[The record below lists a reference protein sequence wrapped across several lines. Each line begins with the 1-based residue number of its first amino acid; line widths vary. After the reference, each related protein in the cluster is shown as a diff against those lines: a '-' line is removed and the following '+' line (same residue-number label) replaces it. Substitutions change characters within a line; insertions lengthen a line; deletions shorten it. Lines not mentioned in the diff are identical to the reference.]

1 MSLIS
6 FFRICLSLV
15 FLMPT
20 LIQPLRL
27 GLCIIF
33 LSALSCVLLGLTV
46 SSWFGYVLFLVFV
59 GGLLVIFA
67 YVSALTP
74 NNYFS
79 SIKPFIIF
87 VFYTLAIFL
96 FCLSSDM
103 LSPAVLTWRNLLSI
117 KKTTLLSG
125 QLLVN
130 PRSISLIVILG
141 TILLINLLAVVKIC
155 YYQQGPLRP
164 HSELK

>member
-1 MSLIS
+1 MSLIILFS
-6 FFRICLSLV
+6 ICLSLI

-33 LSALSCVLLGLTV
+33 LSALSCVLLGLTI

-87 VFYTLAIFL
+87 IIYALIIFL
-96 FCLSSDM
+96 FCLPSAM
-103 LSPAVLTWRNLLSI
+103 LTPTVLTWRNLLSV
-117 KKTTLLSG
+117 KKTVLLSG

-130 PRSISLIVILG
+130 PRRVSLIVILG